1 MKNVYASRKKGFLLI
16 ELVLVIGI
24 ISIILSI
31 GIISFK
37 FLRKYENQIS
47 IEHYSNEIVNFIN
60 YNKSYS
66 RKNYNDVIIYID
78 RIRNEIS
85 SFHNTKLVCK
95 LKLPENIKIA
105 FFNQE
110 SIKINKFGYSSSA
123 FTLEI
128 KDDSGNINT
137 ITMLVGTNYV
147 NIKR

>member
-60 YNKSYS
+60 YNK
-66 RKNYNDVIIYID
+66 
-78 RIRNEIS
+78 
-85 SFHNTKLVCK
+85 KL
-95 LKLPENIKIA
+95 
-105 FFNQE
+105 
-110 SIKINKFGYSSSA
+110 
-123 FTLEI
+123 
-128 KDDSGNINT
+128 
-137 ITMLVGTNYV
+137 
-147 NIKR
+147 